1 MCTAGYD
8 TTERKRGARAFFAA
22 LYVKGRGGHLAR
34 RVVEVWGA
42 ALFAVLLLVALVLIL
57 LVVAFVLIV
66 ALVLIAV
73 VLVVLTVIVLHDMP
87 SVRPIG
93 YGRILDNSGGKYA
106 FAIKMKKAV
115 DKHF

>member
-57 LVVAFVLIV
+57 LVVALVLIV
-66 ALVLIAV
+66 AFVLITV
-73 VLVVLTVIVLHDMP
+73 VLVVLTVVVLHEMT
-87 SVRPIG
+87 SFRPIG
-93 YGRILDNSGGKYA
+93 YRRILDNSAGKYA
-106 FAIKMKKAV
+106 FAIKNEKSC
-115 DKHF
+115 

>member
-8 TTERKRGARAFFAA
+8 TTESKQGARAFLAA
-22 LYVKGRGGHLAR
+22 LYVKERGGHLAH

-42 ALFAVLLLVALVLIL
+42 ALLAVLLLVALVLIL
-57 LVVAFVLIV
+57 LVVALILVV
-66 ALVLIAV
+66 ALVLVAV
-73 VLVVLTVIVLHDMP
+73 VLVVLTVVVLHEMT
-87 SVRPIG
+87 SFRPIG
-93 YGRILDNSGGKYA
+93 YRRILDNSAGKYA

>member
-1 MCTAGYD
+1 MFTAGYD

-42 ALFAVLLLVALVLIL
+42 ALLAVLLLVALVLIL
-57 LVVAFVLIV
+57 LVVALVLIV
-66 ALVLIAV
+66 AFVLITV
-73 VLVVLTVIVLHDMP
+73 VLVVLTVVVLHEMT
-87 SVRPIG
+87 SFRPIG
-93 YGRILDNSGGKYA
+93 YRRILDNSAGKYA

>member
-73 VLVVLTVIVLHDMP
+73 VLVVLTVVVLHEMT
-87 SVRPIG
+87 SFRPIG
-93 YGRILDNSGGKYA
+93 YRRILDNSAGKYA

>member
-73 VLVVLTVIVLHDMP
+73 VLVVLTVIVLHEMT
-87 SVRPIG
+87 SFRPIG
-93 YGRILDNSGGKYA
+93 YRRILDNSAGKYA

>member
-8 TTERKRGARAFFAA
+8 TTERKRGARAFFTA

-34 RVVEVWGA
+34 RVFEVWGA
-42 ALFAVLLLVALVLIL
+42 ALLAVLLLVALVLIL

-73 VLVVLTVIVLHDMP
+73 VLVVLTVIVLHEMT
-87 SVRPIG
+87 SFRPIG
-93 YGRILDNSGGKYA
+93 YRRILDNSAGKYA

>member
-57 LVVAFVLIV
+57 LVVVFVLIV
-66 ALVLIAV
+66 ALILIAV
-73 VLVVLTVIVLHDMP
+73 VLVVLTVIVLHEMT
-87 SVRPIG
+87 SFRPIG
-93 YGRILDNSGGKYA
+93 YRRILDNSAGKYA

>member
-1 MCTAGYD
+1 MFTAGYD

-73 VLVVLTVIVLHDMP
+73 VLVVLTVIVLHDMT
-87 SVRPIG
+87 SFRPIG
-93 YGRILDNSGGKYA
+93 YRRILDNSAGKYA

>member
-42 ALFAVLLLVALVLIL
+42 ALLAVLLL
-57 LVVAFVLIV
+57 V

-73 VLVVLTVIVLHDMP
+73 VLVVLVVLTVIVLHEMT
-87 SVRPIG
+87 SFRPIG
-93 YGRILDNSGGKYA
+93 YRRILDNSAGKYA